1 MMQLEAPSMCSKKWN
16 AGVLAAALS
25 IRVHLITIDAQG
37 VIASFCLYDE
47 PSTVRYFQTLH
58 KRPMRRVRL
67 GEILFEQPNQL
78 KKLVRVLANRKVP
91 K

>member
-37 VIASFCLYDE
+37 VIASLYLYYDS
-47 PSTVRYFQTLH
+47 STARYFQTLH

-67 GEILFEQPNQL
+67 GDFFWATKPT
-78 KKLVRVLANRKVP
+78 
-91 K
+91 